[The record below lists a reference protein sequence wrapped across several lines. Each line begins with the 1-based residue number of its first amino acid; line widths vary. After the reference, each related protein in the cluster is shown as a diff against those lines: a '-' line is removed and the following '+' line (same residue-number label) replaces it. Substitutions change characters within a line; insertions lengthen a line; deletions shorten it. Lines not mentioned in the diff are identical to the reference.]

1 MMRGGAGRLFN
12 NIRDTST
19 KVVQTVASYAKSDL
33 DITYIT
39 SRLAGKAIYGYF
51 AYQQFRKFPEFD

>member
-1 MMRGGAGRLFN
+1 MVKGGAGRLFT
-12 NIRDTST
+12 NIRDTSN

-39 SRLAGKAIYGYF
+39 SRLAGMCVLKISRYSPLGKSLS
-51 AYQQFRKFPEFD
+51 R